1 VTTAAAARH
10 RGSARMVVRGAR
22 VYTSIIM
29 TRRDRVTIGLL
40 VLFALV
46 AATLELYFLVH
57 HRELVARAPTQLFA
71 RLFSIYGVADRGY
84 YDAVSPLALALEGIN
99 VFVMQPLCALV
110 VYAIVRG
117 RAWRWPLQLAVA
129 SYLSASV
136 VLYFTVA
143 VASGY
148 ADMAQHSAK
157 AFALLYGGNAPWLV
171 GYGWIAA
178 DAGRAIARAFATA
191 PAPQPE
197 RAAGPVALRPVR
209 S

>member
-1 VTTAAAARH
+1 M
-10 RGSARMVVRGAR
+10 S
-22 VYTSIIM
+22 
-29 TRRDRVTIGLL
+29 RRDRVTIGLF

-46 AATLELYFLVH
+46 AVTLELYFLVH
-57 HRELVARAPTQLFA
+57 HGDLVARAPTQLFA

-129 SYLSASV
+129 SYLSVSV

-143 VASGY
+143 VVSGY
-148 ADMAQHSAK
+148 ADMAEHSAK
-157 AFALLYGGNAPWLV
+157 AFALFYGANAPWLV
-171 GYGWIAA
+171 GYAWIAV
-178 DAGRAIARAFATA
+178 DAARTIARGFATTEA
-191 PAPQPE
+191 SRPE
-197 RAAGPVALRPVR
+197 RVRGPVTLVPL

>member
-1 VTTAAAARH
+1 
-10 RGSARMVVRGAR
+10 MVGGGAR
-22 VYTSIIM
+22 LYNPSIM
-29 TRRDRVTIGLL
+29 SRRDRVTIGLL
-40 VLFALV
+40 LLFALV

-99 VFVMQPLCALV
+99 VLVMQPLCALV

-129 SYLSASV
+129 SYLSMSV
-136 VLYFTVA
+136 VLYFTIAA
-143 VASGY
+143 VSGY
-148 ADMAQHSAK
+148 ADMAQHSGK

-171 GYGWIAA
+171 GYGWMAV
-178 DAGRAIARAFATA
+178 DAGRVIARVLATGSPTRKVMLRPAFFTV
-191 PAPQPE
+191 PAPQ
-197 RAAGPVALRPVR
+197 R
-209 S
+209 